1 MTTTTDPTA
10 AAEPGPGTGAD
21 ARTAIRM
28 FGFDCVVLRAVPR
41 PDRGEQANVGAV
53 LYCQEA
59 GFLGAALHVDADR
72 LRALD
77 PDIDLEL
84 LTAALDAIRDVC
96 AGAPCAGEAGAA
108 NLRNRFGWLSA
119 PRSTVLQPGPIHG
132 GLTADPAAELER
144 LLDRMVR

>member
-1 MTTTTDPTA
+1 MSATTSAKA
-10 AAEPGPGTGAD
+10 AVRLLGY
-21 ARTAIRM
+21 
-28 FGFDCVVLRAVPR
+28 DCVVLRAVPR
-41 PDRGEQANVGAV
+41 PERGEQVNVGAV

-59 GFLGAALHVDADR
+59 DFLGAAVYLDPAR

-77 PDIDLEL
+77 PDVDLEL
-84 LTAALDAIRDVC
+84 LSAALDGIRDVC

-132 GLTADPAAELER
+132 GLTADPGAELER
-144 LLDRMVR
+144 LMNRMVR

>member
-1 MTTTTDPTA
+1 MTTTTGPTA
-10 AAEPGPGTGAD
+10 AAEPGPATGA
-21 ARTAIRM
+21 AEAVTRM

-41 PDRGEQANVGAV
+41 PERGEQANVGAV

-77 PDIDLEL
+77 PEVDIVL

-96 AGAPCAGEAGAA
+96 AGAPCTGEAGRAS
-108 NLRNRFGWLSA
+108 LRNRFGWLSA
-119 PRSTVLQPGPIHG
+119 PRSTVVQPGPIHG

-144 LLDRMVR
+144 LMDRMVR

>member
-1 MTTTTDPTA
+1 MSVTTRATTA
-10 AAEPGPGTGAD
+10 AGVRLLGY
-21 ARTAIRM
+21 
-28 FGFDCVVLRAVPR
+28 DCVVLRAVPR
-41 PDRGEQANVGAV
+41 PDRGEQVNVGAV

-59 GFLGAALHVDADR
+59 DFLGAAVHLDPAR